1 MVEQTLKE
9 KTAKG
14 LFWGGVSNGLQQLL
28 ALLFGIFLARILDA
42 EDYGLVG
49 LLAIFTGFAMAIQES
64 GFISA
69 LTNRINI
76 KHEDY
81 NSVFWFNI
89 VAGCIMYVILFF
101 SAPLIA
107 DYFDKPELLWVS
119 RIVFLS
125 FLFGSFGI
133 AQAAFLFKN
142 MMVKERAKIDVL
154 ALVLSNIAAL
164 IMALKGMAYWGIAI
178 QIVLYMGLGTLFRWY
193 YSPWRPTL
201 AFNIRPLK
209 EMFPFSVKLL
219 ITGLFSQITTNI
231 FSVLLGKYYS
241 VKQVGFYSQGN
252 KWMTMGGGLISGM
265 LTGVAQPVFAQVSG
279 EKERQVQV
287 LRKMIRFAGFISF
300 PVMFGLALIAHEF
313 ILLTVTAKWLPSVPI
328 LQLLCIWGAFSPICE
343 LYKSMIISMGKSD
356 IYLWANVVFGIVQLL
371 VLFLVLP
378 YGIHQMVVAYV
389 GSYLCWLF
397 AWHCVAHRLI
407 HIRLWDVIKDIAP
420 YLIIT
425 FGALGCAY
433 FIASLFEN
441 IYLQLILKMSI
452 AIVFYVGIMWITNS
466 VIFKEC
472 VQFVLKKKI

>member
-1 MVEQTLKE
+1 
-9 KTAKG
+9 
-14 LFWGGVSNGLQQLL
+14 
-28 ALLFGIFLARILDA
+28 
-42 EDYGLVG
+42 
-49 LLAIFTGFAMAIQES
+49 
-64 GFISA
+64 
-69 LTNRINI
+69 
-76 KHEDY
+76 
-81 NSVFWFNI
+81 
-89 VAGCIMYVILFF
+89 
-101 SAPLIA
+101 
-107 DYFDKPELLWVS
+107 
-119 RIVFLS
+119 
-125 FLFGSFGI
+125 
-133 AQAAFLFKN
+133 
-142 MMVKERAKIDVL
+142 
-154 ALVLSNIAAL
+154 
-164 IMALKGMAYWGIAI
+164 
-178 QIVLYMGLGTLFRWY
+178 
-193 YSPWRPTL
+193 
-201 AFNIRPLK
+201 
-209 EMFPFSVKLL
+209 MFPFSVKLL

-441 IYLQLILKMSI
+441 IYLQLIIKMSI
-452 AIVFYVGIMWITNS
+452 AIVLYVGIMWITNS

-472 VQFVLKKKI
+472 VQFILNKKV